1 MPYEEGMQLIFDMVE
16 RTITV
21 SFRGTL
27 ELLGPFESQRQAV
40 SAGEQYCRD
49 RGWLDSASD
58 GLSASHG

>member
-27 ELLGPFESQRQAV
+27 KILGPFESQRQAV
-40 SAGEQYCRD
+40 SPCEQYCRD
-49 RGWLDSASD
+49 RGWLDSALD